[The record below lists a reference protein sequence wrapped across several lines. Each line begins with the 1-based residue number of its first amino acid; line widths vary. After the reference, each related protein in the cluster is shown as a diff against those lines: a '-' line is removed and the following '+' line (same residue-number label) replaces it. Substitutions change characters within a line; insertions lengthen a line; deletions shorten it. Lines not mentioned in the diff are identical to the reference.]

1 MRFTASE
8 KYEIIRLVEGS
19 DLPAKMTLKQLGI
32 PKSTFYDWYAQYRDK
47 GYNGLLPQKNPDR
60 KQWNQI
66 PDKEREEVV
75 TIALEYPEKSPRE
88 LAFFITDHHDWFIS
102 ESSVYR
108 ILKDRGLITSPTH
121 IVMKAADRFKDPP
134 VRVNEL
140 WQTDFSYLKVVHWG
154 WYYLTTVLDDYSR
167 YIIAWELCKNMCSDD
182 VERVI
187 LKALD
192 KTGLHMKDRP
202 RLLSDNGSCYVAGD
216 LKEFL
221 EDQAIDHVRGKP
233 HHPQTQGKIERY
245 HRTMKNIIRLDHYY
259 SPEEMENQIAAFV
272 DHYNN
277 HRYHESLDNVTP
289 ADVYFGRREEIIER
303 RERIKN
309 RTLLKRRM
317 DFEMQKAVLNE

>member
-8 KYEIIRLVEGS
+8 KHEIIKLLEGS
-19 DLPAKMTLKQLGI
+19 DLPAKMTLNQLGI
-32 PKSTFYDWYAQYRDK
+32 PKSTFYDWYARYRDK
-47 GYNGLLPQKNPDR
+47 GYEGLLPLKDPER

-75 TIALEYPEKSPRE
+75 NIALEYPEKSPRE

-108 ILKDRGLITSPTH
+108 ILKERRLITSPTH
-121 IVMKAADRFKDPP
+121 MVMKAADRFKDPP

-167 YIIAWELCKNMCSDD
+167 FIIAWELCKNMCSDD

-192 KTGLHMKDRP
+192 KTGLHMKDRTV
-202 RLLSDNGSCYVAGD
+202 S
-216 LKEFL
+216 
-221 EDQAIDHVRGKP
+221 
-233 HHPQTQGKIERY
+233 
-245 HRTMKNIIRLDHYY
+245 
-259 SPEEMENQIAAFV
+259 
-272 DHYNN
+272 
-277 HRYHESLDNVTP
+277 
-289 ADVYFGRREEIIER
+289 
-303 RERIKN
+303 
-309 RTLLKRRM
+309 
-317 DFEMQKAVLNE
+317 

>member
-8 KYEIIRLVEGS
+8 KHEIIKLVEGS
-19 DLPAKMTLKQLGI
+19 DLPVKLTLDQMGI
-32 PKSTFYDWYAQYRDK
+32 PKSTFYDWYARYREK
-47 GYNGLLPQKNPDR
+47 GYDGLLPQKATDR

-66 PDKEREEVV
+66 PGREREEVV
-75 TIALEYPEKSPRE
+75 TTALEYPEKSPRE

-108 ILKDRGLITSPTH
+108 ILKSRGLITSPTH

-134 VRVNEL
+134 VRVNQL

-167 YIIAWELCKNMCSDD
+167 YIIVWELCKNMCSDD

-187 LKALD
+187 RKALD
-192 KTGLHMKDRP
+192 RTGLPLENRP
-202 RLLSDNGSCYVAGD
+202 KLLSDNGSCYVSGD
-216 LKEFL
+216 LEEFL
-221 EDQAIDHVRGKP
+221 EDQSIDHVRGKP

-245 HRTMKNIIRLDHYY
+245 HRTMKNIIRLEHYY
-259 SPEEMENQIAAFV
+259 SPEELETQIAAFV
-272 DHYNN
+272 DHYNY

-289 ADVYFGRREEIIER
+289 ADVYFGRKEEILER
-303 RERIKN
+303 RKRIKN
-309 RTLLKRRM
+309 RTILKRRM
-317 DFEMQKAVLNE
+317 DFEIQKAVLNE